1 MAGRRKNGA
10 GTIRERK
17 DGRWE
22 GRIIIGYDDNG
33 KPKSKS
39 VFAPTKTECA
49 KKLKELQNESYHIT
63 GRLPTQAK
71 SSMSFGEWMDLWY
84 QNYCKQTIRETT
96 RPSYEN
102 RIYQHIIP
110 VLGEIKLDK
119 LTQND
124 LQNFY
129 THLKTTGRLQYTE
142 QQGNGL
148 SDRMVRGCHASCR
161 MALEKAVKE
170 GLITMNPAIGC
181 KLPPKKAREM
191 QVLTH
196 DEMQR
201 FLIQAKHDGY
211 YEIFL
216 LDLSTGLRRGEL
228 MGLQWKDLNFATGEL
243 RVERQVS
250 RVNGELKTFPPK
262 TKSSIR
268 TVVLP
273 PSVLKM
279 LKAYQPST
287 NGSKW
292 IFPSPVKTDDSPR
305 DPHTVYSKMQL
316 VLERAEC
323 KRIRFHDLRHTF
335 ATMALEHGMDV
346 KTLST
351 MIGHVSSATTL
362 DIYSHITTEMQ
373 ISAAQKID
381 KGIGKVDTTI
391 REDDVPTP
399 KKRERTMT
407 DFKPKQGKIR
417 KSGTG
422 GIYQISENL
431 WEGRF
436 TPTNAQGK
444 REAHNVYAK
453 TREECERL
461 LDEMIV
467 EVRQQ
472 IQAEKEQMKG
482 MSL

>member
-1 MAGRRKNGA
+1 
-10 GTIRERK
+10 
-17 DGRWE
+17 
-22 GRIIIGYDDNG
+22 
-33 KPKSKS
+33 
-39 VFAPTKTECA
+39 
-49 KKLKELQNESYHIT
+49 
-63 GRLPTQAK
+63 
-71 SSMSFGEWMDLWY
+71 
-84 QNYCKQTIRETT
+84 
-96 RPSYEN
+96 
-102 RIYQHIIP
+102 
-110 VLGEIKLDK
+110 
-119 LTQND
+119 
-124 LQNFY
+124 
-129 THLKTTGRLQYTE
+129 
-142 QQGNGL
+142 
-148 SDRMVRGCHASCR
+148 
-161 MALEKAVKE
+161 
-170 GLITMNPAIGC
+170 
-181 KLPPKKAREM
+181 
-191 QVLTH
+191 
-196 DEMQR
+196 
-201 FLIQAKHDGY
+201 
-211 YEIFL
+211 
-216 LDLSTGLRRGEL
+216 
-228 MGLQWKDLNFATGEL
+228 MGLQWKDLNMTTGEL
-243 RVERQVS
+243 RIERQVS

-268 TVVLP
+268 TIVLP

-292 IFPSPVKTDDSPR
+292 IFPSPVKTEDSPR

-316 VLERAEC
+316 VLQRAEC

-346 KTLST
+346 KTLSA

-391 REDDVPTP
+391 REDAVPTP

-472 IQAEKEQMKG
+472 IQSEKEQMKG